1 MASSTS
7 SAWCRFIRPNASIDF
22 LGLVGESSRQTSLGG
37 EAAAFVAGGRE
48 KVALAMDRD
57 LRSGGGHDWNR
68 GATAW
73 SGVVGCSVFGQ
84 RKKLGGGQAN
94 GNSQKT

>member
-1 MASSTS
+1 
-7 SAWCRFIRPNASIDF
+7 
-22 LGLVGESSRQTSLGG
+22 
-37 EAAAFVAGGRE
+37 AAAFVAGGRV

-73 SGVVGCSVFGQ
+73 SGVAAWPGW
-84 RKKLGGGQAN
+84 RLGRPN
-94 GNSQKT
+94 GPKMACLSFKIS